1 MKIYSKDTF
10 AEAYRELLAEL
21 MGPEGKKS
29 DPRSNSTKEM
39 IDVCIEIKNPLNCLY
54 FNEIRSS
61 QKKYIAAE
69 FIWYF
74 LGRNDAEF
82 ISKYAKFWKTI
93 QNSDGTVNSAYGN
106 LIFREENEHCYNEY
120 TWALKSLQNDRNS
133 RQSVMHFNKPSHQWN
148 GNKDFVC
155 TMYASFLIRNNKLRM
170 SVKMR
175 SNDVILGMPTDI
187 AFFTVLQ
194 QQMLSHLRQT
204 TYPDLELGTYSH
216 VVDSMHIYEKDF
228 EKALD
233 MLHYSFENRAMPIL
247 SEDLIDYTGSP
258 LNILKKLELMSDFKR
273 GDCFDLLQT
282 HPDDLIVWIY
292 ENITSNKKKLAYE
305 K

>member
-10 AEAYRELLAEL
+10 AESYRQILADL

-29 DPRSNSTKEM
+29 NPGSNLTKEI
-39 IDVCIEIKNPLNCLY
+39 IDVCIEVKNPLNCLY
-54 FNEIRSS
+54 SNKIRSS
-61 QKKYIAAE
+61 QRKYIAAE
-69 FIWYF
+69 LIWYF
-74 LGRNDAEF
+74 LGRNDVEF

-93 QNSDGTVNSAYGN
+93 QNKDGTVNSAYGN
-106 LIFREENEHCYNEY
+106 LIFREENEHMYTEY
-120 TWALKSLQNDRNS
+120 LWALESLQKDIDS
-133 RQSVMHFNKPSHQWN
+133 RQAVMHFNKPIHQWT

-194 QQMLSHLRQT
+194 QQMLNHLRRT
-204 TYPDLELGTYSH
+204 SYPDLELGTYSH
-216 VVDSMHIYEKDF
+216 VIDSMHIYSRDY

-233 MLHYSFENRAMPIL
+233 MLHFPFENVKMPRL
-247 SEDLIDYTGSP
+247 DNDLIDTIGSP
-258 LNILKKLELMSDFKR
+258 TDILKKLELVHEFNNFEDHYTPNELDGK
-273 GDCFDLLQT
+273 LVT
-282 HPDDLIVWIY
+282 WIY
-292 ENITSNKKKLAYE
+292 ENLTGLKKVILNE

>member
-1 MKIYSKDTF
+1 MKVYSNETF
-10 AEAYRELLAEL
+10 AESYRQLLADL
-21 MGPEGKKS
+21 MGPEGKES
-29 DPRSNSTKEM
+29 DPKSSSTKE
-39 IDVCIEIKNPLNCLY
+39 IVDACIEIENPLNCLY
-54 FNEIRSS
+54 SNEIRSS
-61 QKKYIAAE
+61 KNKYIAAE

-74 LGRNDAEF
+74 LGRNDVDF

-93 QNSDGTVNSAYGN
+93 QNKDGTVNSAYGN
-106 LIFREENEHCYNEY
+106 LIFKETNEHMYTEY
-120 TWALKSLQNDRNS
+120 VWALESLEKDKGS
-133 RQSVMHFNKPSHQWN
+133 RQAVMHFNKPHHQWN

-194 QQMLSHLRQT
+194 QQMLNHLRR
-204 TYPDLELGTYSH
+204 TYPDLELGKYSH
-216 VVDSMHIYEKDF
+216 VIDSMHIYKRDF

-233 MLHYSFENRAMPIL
+233 MLHYQFENKQMPRL
-247 SEDLIDYTGSP
+247 DHDLIDINGTP
-258 LNILKKLELMSDFKR
+258 TAILKKLERVHEFENFE
-273 GDCFDLLQT
+273 GHYT
-282 HPDDLIVWIY
+282 PDEKDGSIFNWIY
-292 ENITSNKKKLAYE
+292 QNLTGNITTLTHE